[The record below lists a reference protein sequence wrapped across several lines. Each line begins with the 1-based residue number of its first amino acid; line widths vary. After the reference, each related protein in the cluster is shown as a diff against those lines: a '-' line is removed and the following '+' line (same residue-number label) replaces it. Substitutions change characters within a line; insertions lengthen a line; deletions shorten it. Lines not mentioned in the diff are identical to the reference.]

1 MRRGRRRRVVIGGL
15 VLLVVLVVGLFALDR
30 VLFGGPSGPPGAT
43 VVVKIPEGASVE
55 HIGDIL
61 DSAGVVGNGRRWAL
75 DVRLHGDGD
84 DLRAGTYTLR
94 QNERYGIILS
104 TLRAGPAVLPTVR
117 LTIPEGH
124 AVRDIARDDA
134 PRAGISPAAYR
145 RAARRAHP
153 PPGYRA
159 TGKERLTIEGFLF
172 PATYTLTKPVS
183 ATHLV
188 QQQLTAFQR
197 AEAKVDFRHAAKKN
211 LTRYDVLIIASMIER
226 EAAFP
231 ADRAK
236 IAAVIYNRLHAG
248 MPLGIDAT
256 IQYRVGS
263 WRVLKARDL
272 RVTGG
277 YNTRTHRG
285 LPPTPI
291 SNPGLASLKAA
302 AQPAKVPYLYYVA
315 IPGDP
320 KRRHHFSRTFA
331 DFQHFQ
337 QTHPA

>member
-1 MRRGRRRRVVIGGL
+1 MLIAA
-15 VLLVVLVVGLFALDR
+15 VVLVVVLAAVLFTADR
-30 VLFGGPSGPPGAT
+30 LLFGGPSGPPGAA
-43 VVVKIPEGASVE
+43 VVVRIPAGSSVE

-61 DSAGVVGNGRRWAL
+61 DSAGVVDNGRRWAL
-75 DVRLHGDGD
+75 DVRLHGDSGG
-84 DLRAGTYTLR
+84 LRAGTYTLR

-104 TLRAGPAVLPTVR
+104 TLRAGPLAAPTVK
-117 LTIPEGH
+117 LTIPEGK
-124 AVRDIARDDA
+124 AVRDIAREDA
-134 PRAGISPAAYR
+134 PRAGIAGKSY
-145 RAARRAHP
+145 RAAVRAAKP
-153 PPGYRA
+153 PAGYRA
-159 TGKERLTIEGFLF
+159 TGNERLGMEGFLF

-183 ATHLV
+183 AARLV
-188 QQQLTAFQR
+188 SQQLSAYQR
-197 AEAKVDFRHAAKKN
+197 AAGRVDFRAAAKKN

-226 EAAFP
+226 EAAYP

-236 IAAVIYNRLHAG
+236 IAAVIYNRLRAN

-263 WRVLKARDL
+263 WRALNRRDL
-272 RVTGG
+272 HVKGR

-291 SNPGLASLKAA
+291 CNPGLASLQAA
-302 AQPAKVPYLYYVA
+302 AHPARVKFLYYVA
-315 IPGDP
+315 IPGDK
-320 KRRHHFSRTFA
+320 KRRHHFSRTYA

>member
-1 MRRGRRRRVVIGGL
+1 VRRGRRRQ
-15 VLLVVLVVGLFALDR
+15 VLIAALVLVVVLAAVLFAADR
-30 VLFGGPSGPPGAT
+30 LLFGGPSGPVGPLVT
-43 VVVKIPEGASVE
+43 VQIPEGASVE

-75 DVRLHGDGD
+75 DIRLHGEGD
-84 DLRAGTYTLR
+84 DLRAGTYRLH
-94 QNERYGIILS
+94 QNEHYGVILS
-104 TLRAGPAVLPTVR
+104 TLSAGPIALPTIK
-117 LTIPEGH
+117 LTIPEGY
-124 AVRDIARDDA
+124 AIRDMARISA
-134 PRAGISPAAYR
+134 PKAGISPKAYR
-145 RAARRAHP
+145 AAVRKATP

-159 TGKERLTIEGFLF
+159 TGKERLGMEGFLF

-188 QQQLTAFQR
+188 DQQLTAFER
-197 AEAKVDFRHAAKKN
+197 ETAGVDYNVATKKN

-226 EAAFP
+226 EAAYP
-231 ADRAK
+231 GDRAK

-256 IQYRVGS
+256 IQYSVGS
-263 WRVLKARDL
+263 WGVLNAGDL
-272 RVTGG
+272 RIKGG

-291 SNPGLASLKAA
+291 CNPGLASLRAA
-302 AQPAKVPYLYYVA
+302 AHPANVPYLYYVA
-315 IPGDP
+315 IPGD
-320 KRRHHFSRTFA
+320 KLRRHHFSTTYA

>member
-1 MRRGRRRRVVIGGL
+1 VIGGL
-15 VLLVVLVVGLFALDR
+15 ALLVILALALFAVDR
-30 VLFGGPSGPPGAT
+30 VIFGGPSGPPGRA
-43 VVVKIPEGASVE
+43 VVVKIPEGSSVE

-61 DSAGVVGNGRRWAL
+61 DSAGVVSNGRQWAL
-75 DVRLHGDGD
+75 NVRLHGDSGG
-84 DLRAGTYTLR
+84 LRAGTYTLR
-94 QNERYGIILS
+94 ENERYGIILS
-104 TLRAGPAVLPTVR
+104 TLKAGPAAAPTVR

-124 AVRDIARDDA
+124 ALRDIATIDA

-145 RAARRAHP
+145 RAAHAAHLP
-153 PPGYRA
+153 AGFRP
-159 TGKERLTIEGFLF
+159 TGKEKLTPEGFLF
-172 PATYTLTKPVS
+172 PATYTLGKPVS

-197 AEAKVDFRHAAKKN
+197 ATAGVDFRAAAKKN
-211 LTRYDVLIIASMIER
+211 LTRFDVLIIASMIER
-226 EAAFP
+226 EAAYP

-236 IAAVIYNRLHAG
+236 IAAVIYNRLHAN

-263 WRVLKARDL
+263 WRVLRAGDL
-272 RVTGG
+272 RIRGG

-291 SNPGLASLKAA
+291 CNPGLASLQAA
-302 AQPAKVPYLYYVA
+302 AHPAKVPYLYYVA

-320 KRRHHFSRTFA
+320 KRRHHFSRTYA

-337 QTHPA
+337 ATHPA

>member
-1 MRRGRRRRVVIGGL
+1 MIAGIALL
-15 VLLVVLVVGLFALDR
+15 VLLAVGLFAVDR
-30 VLFGGPSGPPGAT
+30 VLFGGPSGPPGAAVT
-43 VVVKIPEGASVE
+43 VKIPEGASVE

-61 DSAGVVGNGRRWAL
+61 DRAGVVSNGRVWAL
-75 DVRLHGDGD
+75 NVRLHGDGG
-84 DLRAGTYTLR
+84 DLRAGTYTLHE
-94 QNERYGIILS
+94 NEHYGVILS
-104 TLRAGPAVLPTVR
+104 TLKAGPAAVPTVR

-124 AVRDIARDDA
+124 ALRDIATEDA

-145 RAARRAHP
+145 RAARSARP
-153 PPGYRA
+153 PAGYRA
-159 TGKERLTIEGFLF
+159 TGKEKLTIEGFLF

-183 ATHLV
+183 ATRLV
-188 QQQLTAFQR
+188 QQQLSAFQR
-197 AEAKVDFRHAAKKN
+197 LTAGVNFRAAAKKN

-226 EAAFP
+226 EAAYP

-263 WRVLKARDL
+263 WRALNARDL
-272 RVTGG
+272 RVRGA

-291 SNPGLASLKAA
+291 CNPGLASLQAA
-302 AQPAKVPYLYYVA
+302 AHPAKVPYLYYVA
-315 IPGDP
+315 IPRAP
-320 KRRHHFSRTFA
+320 KRRHHFSRPYS
-331 DFQHFQ
+331 DFQRFQ